1 MMSNVSKPLVTQTRK
16 IKPTRRSLSGV
27 LAVRGKGVAFE
38 SALERDFI
46 HGWTLSPEVVGIVAQ
61 PVKIPFRAAN
71 GLSYSYTPDFLVEY
85 SPGSGLKPML
95 VEVKF
100 QDDWQA
106 NWREYL
112 AKWKAAW
119 RYAQSQGWTFHIYD
133 QSRIRHQ
140 RLKNVQFL
148 QRYLYLEFKPAVG
161 EAVLETVS
169 LLKAVPLQYL
179 LAKHFTGDEAT
190 GRALIFH
197 LLANERILF
206 NPSLE
211 LDEMSILRAKS

>member
-1 MMSNVSKPLVTQTRK
+1 MINVSKPVVKQARQ

-27 LAVRGKGVAFE
+27 LAMRGKGVAFE

-46 HGWTLSPEVVGIVAQ
+46 HGWSLSPEVVGIVAQ
-61 PVKIPFRAAN
+61 PVKIPFRASN
-71 GLSYSYTPDFLVEY
+71 GRNYSYTPDFLVEHA
-85 SPGSGLKPML
+85 PGSGLKPML

-112 AKWKAAW
+112 PKWKAAW
-119 RYAQSQGWTFHIYD
+119 RYAQSQGWSFHIYD

-148 QRYLYLEFKPAVG
+148 ERYLYLEFKPAVA

-169 LLKAVPLQYL
+169 LMQTVPLQYL
-179 LAKHFTGDEAT
+179 LAKHFTGDEAI

-197 LLANERILF
+197 LLANGQIHF
-206 NPSLE
+206 NLSLE
-211 LDEMSILRAKS
+211 LDEMSILRAKP

>member
-1 MMSNVSKPLVTQTRK
+1 MMNNVSKPLVTQTRK

-46 HGWTLSPEVVGIVAQ
+46 HGWTLSPEVVGIIAQ
-61 PVKIPFRAAN
+61 PVKIPFKAAS
-71 GLSYSYTPDFLVEY
+71 GLNYSYTPDFLVEY

-148 QRYLYLEFKPAVG
+148 ERYLHLDFKPTVA

-179 LAKHFTGDEAT
+179 LAKHFTGDESI

-197 LLANERILF
+197 LLANEKILF
-206 NPSLE
+206 NQSLE
-211 LDEMSILRAKS
+211 LDEMSILRAKP